1 MQAKEP
7 AITTYSPLY
16 NSNKN
21 STYLHFPRRLLHNTY
36 IFISNNL
43 EKSIFWEI
51 TLLIPQNEETNQR
64 KLKDDIYMKKKKL
77 PCMRQKSLAFSTT
90 SVKISGSNGILTHV
104 SKESIEWHGIFGIL
118 SKNS

>member
-64 KLKDDIYMKKKKL
+64 KLKDDIYMKKKITVHETKVL
-77 PCMRQKSLAFSTT
+77 GFFDN
-90 SVKISGSNGILTHV
+90 ISQNFWFQWNLNACFQGVH
-104 SKESIEWHGIFGIL
+104 
-118 SKNS
+118 